1 MQFKITFFALLA
13 ILATLL
19 PSASAAKWNK
29 KLKVWNVGGIPSVP
43 GFPGLAAGDIGPCGG
58 IPEGGDVCGSFGP
71 GKKIAMRAIYTCKK
85 GRLTQREICSE
96 NSHKNRCVKN
106 SRRSGKKFYPFVSG
120 EKIVCVN
127 KKRI

>member
-13 ILATLL
+13 ILAILL

-96 NSHKNRCVKN
+96 NSDKNRCVKN

>member
-1 MQFKITFFALLA
+1 MQFKITFLALLA
-13 ILATLL
+13 ILAVLL

-58 IPEGGDVCGSFGP
+58 IPNGGDVCGSFGP
-71 GKKIAMRAIYTCKK
+71 GKKIAMRAIYTCKN
-85 GRLTQREICSE
+85 GRLSLREICSE
-96 NSHKNRCVKN
+96 NSDKNRCVMN
-106 SRRSGKKFYPFVSG
+106 SRRKNKAFYPFVSG

-127 KKRI
+127 KSKI

>member
-1 MQFKITFFALLA
+1 MQFKITVLALLA
-13 ILATLL
+13 VLAILL
-19 PSASAAKWNK
+19 PSASAATWNK

-43 GFPGLAAGDIGPCGG
+43 GFPGLASGDIGPCGG

-71 GKKIAMRAIYTCKK
+71 GKTIAMRAIYTCKK

-96 NSHKNRCVKN
+96 SSDKNRCVKN
-106 SRRSGKKFYPFVSG
+106 SRRKGKSFYPFVSG

-127 KKRI
+127 KSKI